1 MVKNYIIVGVSL
13 GLLIDFKKV
22 RCKMAPKIGAK
33 AAAAGGGLSDKS
45 EQQAASDIQYVDKSS
60 RTPC

>member
-1 MVKNYIIVGVSL
+1 
-13 GLLIDFKKV
+13 
-22 RCKMAPKIGAK
+22 MAPKIGEK
-33 AAAAGGGLSDKS
+33 AAAWGGLSDKS